1 MNKESVKRV
10 RIFLLFFAGI
20 IIPSLIM
27 GYLAFRGIQND
38 RALLE
43 KQRIQEDRRLA
54 RMAAKEAGAALSR
67 VEESFLSFLNRAD
80 ASRSDLRGFRD
91 SHSEVEEIFIFKE
104 GAGIMFPAAELPF
117 GSLADSADYS
127 PEPGSLLFSLLNSAE
142 KLEFQD
148 ENFSEAGDMY
158 KEAFQRAESLAT
170 KGRCLSA
177 AARTLRK
184 SGKTGESA
192 ALYTEIADK
201 YGGCFTSLG
210 IPLAFAALRERGAI
224 YAQSKSSEQALN
236 DYLEAYRR
244 LLHPQW
250 RLTRNGFET
259 LSADIQSAVQYI
271 LNHGKFDKEET
282 IFRELKAREKNLIVR
297 TERLLLFQE
306 TAPQLLSS
314 PSIEGAYSQRRVLYS
329 AGDSYLVSI
338 FNDAGI
344 IYHRERLC
352 ADLIYPAVE
361 KHLSG
366 ENVKWTIRGY
376 QDQAI
381 LPPEFSPSGEPDMEA
396 ELDSVFPGW
405 NLALYHSDPSMLES
419 FVSNPGGIY
428 FYMFLLIGGILA
440 FGLVLTIRLVNR
452 ELELARMKSNFVSTV
467 SHEFKSPLTSIR
479 QLSEML
485 HAGRVPSEER
495 KQKYYDVLLK
505 ESERLSLLT
514 ENVLNFSRMEEGRK
528 RFVFEK
534 TNIGNLLRDIAA
546 GFRDRL
552 RSENFTIALD
562 IGPDLPEV
570 SIDRDSFR
578 QAVNNLIDNAVKY
591 SGPSKRA
598 VIRLRKQ
605 EGHLT
610 VSVQD
615 FGEGISP
622 AEQKHI
628 FDRFY
633 RGGRE
638 LTRKVKGSG
647 LGLTLV
653 KQILTAHK
661 GRIGVESLP
670 GEGSTFTLWVP
681 LKNKKEKT

>member
-1 MNKESVKRV
+1 MNKETANRI

-20 IIPSLIM
+20 VIPSIVM
-27 GYLAFRGIQND
+27 GYLAYRGIQND

-43 KQRIQEDRRLA
+43 KQRLQEDQRLA
-54 RMAAKEAGAALSR
+54 RSAAREAGAALSL
-67 VEESFLSFLNRAD
+67 VEESFLAYLNRAD
-80 ASRSDLRGFRD
+80 VPRSDWIGFRE
-91 SHSEVEEIFIFKE
+91 SHPEVEEIFIFKD
-104 GAGIMFPAAELPF
+104 GPRIMFPAAELPF
-117 GSLADSADYS
+117 GRLADSADYS

-148 ENFSEAGDMY
+148 ENLSEARAMY
-158 KEAFQRAESLAT
+158 REAFQRAESPEM
-170 KGRCLSA
+170 KGRCLTA

-184 SGKTGESA
+184 SGQIAESA
-192 ALYTEIADK
+192 ALYSEVADK
-201 YGGCFTSLG
+201 YGGWFTSLG
-210 IPLAFAALRERGAI
+210 IPLGFAALRERGMI
-224 YAQSKSSEQALN
+224 FAQNKSYQRALN
-236 DYLEAYRR
+236 EYLEAYRR

-271 LNHGKFDKEET
+271 LNHGEFDKEET
-282 IFRELKAREKNLIVR
+282 IFRELKAREKKFIVR

-306 TAPQLLSS
+306 TAPKLLPS
-314 PSIEGAYSQRRVLYS
+314 PSIRGDSSQRKVLHA
-329 AGDSYLVSI
+329 AGHSYAVSV
-338 FNDAGI
+338 FNEAGI

-361 KHLSG
+361 KYLSG
-366 ENVKWTIRGY
+366 KNIKWTIRGY
-376 QDQAI
+376 QNKAI
-381 LPPEFSPSGEPDMEA
+381 LQPEFSPSGKPDMEA
-396 ELDSVFPGW
+396 ELDAVFPGW
-405 NLALYHSDPSMLES
+405 NLAFYHRNPRLFES
-419 FVSNPGGIY
+419 FIANPSGIY
-428 FYMFLLIGGILA
+428 FYMFLLIGGIMA

-495 KQKYYDVLLK
+495 KKKYYDVLLK

-528 RFVFEK
+528 RFVYEQ
-534 TNIGNLLRDIAA
+534 TNMESFLSDIAS

-562 IGPDLPEV
+562 IVPDLPEV
-570 SIDRDSFR
+570 SVDRGTFR

-598 VIRLRKQ
+598 VIRARQ
-605 EGHLT
+605 QDGYLT

-653 KQILTAHK
+653 KQIITAHK
-661 GRIGVESLP
+661 GRIEVDSLP

-681 LKNKKEKT
+681 VKNKKEQT